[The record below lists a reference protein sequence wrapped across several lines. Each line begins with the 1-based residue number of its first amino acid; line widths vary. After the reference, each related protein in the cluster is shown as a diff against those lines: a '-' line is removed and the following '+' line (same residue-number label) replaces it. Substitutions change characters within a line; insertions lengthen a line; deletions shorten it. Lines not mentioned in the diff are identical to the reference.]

1 MSGSPSPTLAV
12 SVSFNPSGAS
22 STLDGSHHDE
32 DEQVRL
38 TAPPGRRVLVVD
50 DEPTV
55 REVLCAYLDR
65 GGFDVAEASD
75 GPGALRAIRDQKPD
89 LVLLDLMLPELDGL
103 SVLTE
108 IRQDSSVPVIVL
120 TALADEGDRVLGLEL
135 GADDYVVKPFSPRE
149 VTARVNAVLK
159 RSSSPD
165 QPTRRLGFE
174 GLSIDEATREVLVAG
189 RHVELTPKEFD
200 LLTFLAAS
208 PRQVFSRGQLLE
220 QVWGSSRDWQDPST
234 VTVHVGRIR
243 QKIEPNPN
251 EPRWLSTVWGVGYR
265 FEP

>member
-1 MSGSPSPTLAV
+1 MRFSPLEASFVSDDSELDQDPQMRLAASP
-12 SVSFNPSGAS
+12 G
-22 STLDGSHHDE
+22 G
-32 DEQVRL
+32 
-38 TAPPGRRVLVVD
+38 RVLVVD

-65 GGFDVAEASD
+65 GGFDVAEAAD
-75 GPGALRAIRDQKPD
+75 GPAALRAVRDQRPD
-89 LVLLDLMLPELDGL
+89 LVLLDLMLPEIDGI

-149 VTARVNAVLK
+149 VTARVKAVLK
-159 RSSSPD
+159 RASSQD
-165 QPTRRLGFE
+165 RPTDRLDFD
-174 GLSIDEATREVLVAG
+174 GLSIDGATREVKVGGLE
-189 RHVELTPKEFD
+189 VELTPKEFD
-200 LLTFLAAS
+200 LLSFLAAS

-220 QVWGSSRDWQDPST
+220 HVWGSSREWQDPST
-234 VTVHVGRIR
+234 VTVHIGRIR

-251 EPRWLSTVWGVGYR
+251 QPRWVSTVWGVGYR